1 MIDTD
6 LEHVIVTERSL
17 AMSSVAYVGERLQ
30 FILEER
36 ADELAKETGCIKR
49 ERKLSG
55 ADLVQTF
62 VFSWQ

>member
-1 MIDTD
+1 
-6 LEHVIVTERSL
+6 
-17 AMSSVAYVGERLQ
+17 MSSVAYVGERLQ